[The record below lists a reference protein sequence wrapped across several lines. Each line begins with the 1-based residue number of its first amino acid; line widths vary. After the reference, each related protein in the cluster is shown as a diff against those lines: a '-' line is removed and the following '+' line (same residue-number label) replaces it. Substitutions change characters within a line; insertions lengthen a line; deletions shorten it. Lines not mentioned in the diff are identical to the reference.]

1 MGYAARIS
9 ALLPSTTFPYAVG
22 QGALGLEIR
31 EGDAHT
37 EALVACLHHP
47 VAASECEAERSFLRT
62 LSGGCRVP
70 VGVDCRTYDGKL
82 TLSGVVLASDGQA
95 EFRAQGECVAE
106 PAAAQALGAKLALE
120 VPKTPK
126 PQLFQKLILNIV
138 INLKIKMNSNRPPIM
153 T

>member
-120 VPKTPK
+120 VQTAAREAGRSDI
-126 PQLFQKLILNIV
+126 LEAVALIGA
-138 INLKIKMNSNRPPIM
+138 
-153 T
+153 